1 MSRRPSN
8 IINHVICNLKS
19 TKIEDTSAMIKAV
32 IIDDERP
39 SIETLKWKLEN
50 YCPEVAVE
58 AAFDN
63 PAEGVNYLKNNAP
76 DLLFLDIEMPM
87 LNGFDVLED
96 LGRDVPFDIIF
107 TTAYDNFGIQAVK
120 FSALDY
126 LLKPVQNKELKE
138 AIEKHLRK
146 TERRI
151 PSEQIDV
158 LFNNVQA
165 ERKGKRA
172 RVALASK
179 ESIEFVDPNDIVLCV
194 ASSNYTE
201 VYLTNGSKRLISKT
215 LKDFEDLLTPYD
227 FFRPHHSHLVNLNR
241 VREFIRGDGGYLIL
255 ENKMQVAVSKSKREE
270 LLTLLS

>member
-1 MSRRPSN
+1 
-8 IINHVICNLKS
+8 
-19 TKIEDTSAMIKAV
+19 MIKAV

-58 AAFDN
+58 ATFDN

-96 LGRDVPFDIIF
+96 LGREVPFDIIF

-138 AIEKHLRK
+138 AVEKHLRK
-146 TERRI
+146 THRRI
-151 PSEQIDV
+151 PSEQIDA
-158 LFNNVQA
+158 LLSNVQA

-179 ESIEFVDPNDIVLCV
+179 ESIEFVDPNDIVLCI

-201 VYLTNGSKRLISKT
+201 VFLTNGSKRLISKT
-215 LKDFEDLLTPYD
+215 LKEFEDLLAPYD

-241 VREFIRGDGGYLIL
+241 VREFMRGDGGYLIM

>member
-1 MSRRPSN
+1 
-8 IINHVICNLKS
+8 
-19 TKIEDTSAMIKAV
+19 MIKAV

-50 YCPEVAVE
+50 YCPEVTVE

-87 LNGFDVLED
+87 LNGFDVLEE
-96 LGRDVPFDIIF
+96 LGRNVPFDIIF

-126 LLKPVQNKELKE
+126 LLKPVQNKELKD

-146 TERRI
+146 TQRRI
-151 PSEQIDV
+151 SSEHIEV
-158 LFNNVQA
+158 LLDNVQA
-165 ERKGKRA
+165 ERKGRRA
-172 RVALASK
+172 RVALTSK
-179 ESIEFVDPNDIVLCV
+179 ESIEFVDPNDIILCI

-201 VYLTNGSKRLISKT
+201 VYLVNGAKRVISKT
-215 LKDFEDLLTPYD
+215 LKEFEDLLAPYD

-241 VREFIRGDGGYLIL
+241 VREFVRGDGGYLIM
-255 ENKMQVAVSKSKREE
+255 ENKMQVGVSKSKKEE
-270 LLTLLS
+270 LLARLS